1 MKAVLTECET
11 VVRLVVARVDER
23 GGVTVE
29 TTAPWK
35 VERRA
40 HLMVV
45 TKEIAKVVLSDD
57 LSAVD

>member
-1 MKAVLTECET
+1 M

-35 VERRA
+35 VERRV
-40 HLMVV
+40 HVMVV
-45 TKEIAKVVLSDD
+45 TWEIAKAVLSAD
-57 LSAVD
+57 LSVVH